1 MSEQPINDYQPRVF
15 STWIG
20 MVLLLAFFGLLV
32 LVIVGAS
39 PRGSDYE
46 SKRAKTRAEKLTAL
60 RQETSKALTTYAWVD
75 KNKGVARIPVEEAM
89 KLMVADNAQKKP
101 ASAYPIVVP
110 AATPPA
116 TSAPAPASAS
126 VPPAST
132 PGPTATPAS

>member
-1 MSEQPINDYQPRVF
+1 MSEQSINDYQPRSF

-20 MVLLLAFFGLLV
+20 MVIVFAFFGLVV

-46 SKRAKTRAEKLTAL
+46 SKRAKTRAEKLSAL
-60 RQETSKALTTYAWVD
+60 QQETSKALTTYAWVD

-89 KLMVADNAQKKP
+89 KLTVADNAQKKP
-101 ASAYPIVVP
+101 ASAYPVVVP
-110 AATPPA
+110 ANPPV
-116 TSAPAPASAS
+116 TSAPAPAS

-132 PGPTATPAS
+132 SGPTATPAS